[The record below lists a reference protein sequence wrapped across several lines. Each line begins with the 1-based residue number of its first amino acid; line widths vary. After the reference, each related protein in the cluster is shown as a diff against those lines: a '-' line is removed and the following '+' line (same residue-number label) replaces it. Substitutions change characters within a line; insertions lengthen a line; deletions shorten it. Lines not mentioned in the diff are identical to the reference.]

1 MLNDEMGFDLAGLS
15 VLISTD
21 MAKQALGKGL
31 GALIRK
37 PTAKKTPAKTKKA
50 GTTPRKRAKAKPKE
64 ESGSDVSEV
73 PISEVVKSPLQ
84 PRGDIPEDHLLELVE
99 SIRAHGVIQPLITRV
114 VGGKYEL
121 IAGERRW
128 RACQQL
134 GLETVPVIARE
145 ATDREVLEMAL
156 VENLQRQDLN
166 AIEEANGYVKLAKEF
181 DMKQDEIAKRVGK
194 SRATVANSMR
204 LLDLQKDIQK
214 FVADGLLSVGHA
226 KAILGI
232 KVKREQ
238 RAVADQVMRQGLT
251 VRATEK
257 LVQKLQSGDPGTGEK
272 VNKRNT
278 DPETEAMIRALTSRL
293 REHFTTH
300 VSISHS
306 EKKGRIELE
315 YYGND
320 DLQRLLELLGI
331 STEDL

>member
-1 MLNDEMGFDLAGLS
+1 MIFDLTILS
-15 VLISTD
+15 VLIVDD

-31 GALIRK
+31 GALIKK
-37 PTAKKTPAKTKKA
+37 PTAKKNAPAGKKNQA
-50 GTTPRKRAKAKPKE
+50 GSASKKRAKSKDPKTS
-64 ESGSDVSEV
+64 ESEVAEV
-73 PISEVVKSPLQ
+73 PIQEVVTSPLQ
-84 PRGDIPEDHLLELVE
+84 PRGEIPEANLEELVE
-99 SIRAHGVIQPLITRV
+99 SIRAHGVIQPLITRRV
-114 VGGKYEL
+114 NGKYEL

-128 RACQQL
+128 RASQKL
-134 GLETVPVIARE
+134 GLATVPVIQRK

-204 LLDLQKDIQK
+204 LLDLQKEVQK
-214 FVADGLLSVGHA
+214 FVADGLITVGHA

-232 KVKREQ
+232 KVKRDQ
-238 RAVADQVMRQGLT
+238 RTVADQVMRQRLT

-257 LVQKLQSGDPGTGEK
+257 LVQKLQAGENSRSGGEK
-272 VNKRNT
+272 NNAS
-278 DPETEAMIRALTSRL
+278 DPETEAMLRALTSRL

-306 EKKGRIELE
+306 PKKGRIELE

-320 DLQRLLELLGI
+320 DLGRLLELLGVPP
-331 STEDL
+331 EEL

>member
-1 MLNDEMGFDLAGLS
+1 
-15 VLISTD
+15 

-37 PTAKKTPAKTKKA
+37 PTTKSAPAKSNRSASTAK
-50 GTTPRKRAKAKPKE
+50 KRAKSKDDKE
-64 ESGSDVSEV
+64 PGSEVSEV
-73 PISEVVKSPLQ
+73 AITDVVKSPLQ
-84 PRGDIPEDHLLELVE
+84 PRGDIPESNLEELVE
-99 SIRAHGVIQPLITRV
+99 SIRAHGIIQPLITRRV
-114 VGGKYEL
+114 RGKFEL

-128 RACQQL
+128 RACQKL
-134 GLETVPVIARE
+134 ELETVPVIVRKAS
-145 ATDREVLEMAL
+145 DREVLEMAL

-181 DMKQDEIAKRVGK
+181 DMRQDEIAKRVGK

-204 LLDLQKDIQK
+204 LLDLHKDIQK
-214 FVADGLLSVGHA
+214 FVADGLITVGHA

-238 RAVADQVMRQGLT
+238 REIAEQVMRRRLT

-257 LVQKLQSGDPGTGEK
+257 LVQQLQAGNGSESGKGTK
-272 VNKRNT
+272 TN
-278 DPETEAMIRALTSRL
+278 DPETEAMVRSLTSRL
-293 REHFTTH
+293 RKHFTTH

-306 EKKGRIELE
+306 PKKGRIELE

-320 DLQRLLELLGI
+320 DLERLLVLLGV

>member
-1 MLNDEMGFDLAGLS
+1 MLNEEMGFDLAGVS

-37 PTAKKTPAKTKKA
+37 PTAKKTPAKTKQSGK
-50 GTTPRKRAKAKPKE
+50 TPRKRAKAKTKE
-64 ESGSDVSEV
+64 ESGSEVSEV
-73 PISEVVKSPLQ
+73 SISEVVKSPLQ

-99 SIRAHGVIQPLITRV
+99 SIRAHGVIQPLITRL

-331 STEDL
+331 ATEDL

>member
-1 MLNDEMGFDLAGLS
+1 MSFDLPGGTALLS
-15 VLISTD
+15 RH

-31 GALIRK
+31 GALIKK
-37 PTAKKTPAKTKKA
+37 PTSKKSAPAKGGGSKS
-50 GTTPRKRAKAKPKE
+50 TTTGKRA
-64 ESGSDVSEV
+64 SGKDTVDPAAEV
-73 PISEVVKSPLQ
+73 RDAPISKVVRSPMQ
-84 PRGDIPEDHLLELVE
+84 PRGEIPASDLEELVE
-99 SIRAHGVIQPLITRV
+99 SIRAHGVIQPLIVRLV
-114 VGGKYEL
+114 RGKFEL

-128 RACQQL
+128 RACQKL
-134 GLETVPVIARE
+134 GLETVPVIVRK
-145 ATDREVLEMAL
+145 ATDRDVLEMAL

-181 DMKQDEIAKRVGK
+181 GLKQDEIARRVGK
-194 SRATVANSMR
+194 SRAAVANSMR
-204 LLDLQKDIQK
+204 LLDLHKDIQR
-214 FVADGLLSVGHA
+214 FVADGLISVGHA

-238 RAVADQVMRQGLT
+238 REVADQVMKRRLT

-257 LVQKLQSGDPGTGEK
+257 LVQNRQTGAPERGGAK
-272 VNKRNT
+272 GGRAL

-293 REHFTTH
+293 REHFSTH

-306 EKKGRIELE
+306 PKKGRVELE

-320 DLQRLLELLGI
+320 DLERLLELLGI

>member
-1 MLNDEMGFDLAGLS
+1 MGFDLAGVS

-37 PTAKKTPAKTKKA
+37 PTAKKTPAKTKQSGK
-50 GTTPRKRAKAKPKE
+50 TPRKRAKAKTKE
-64 ESGSDVSEV
+64 ESGSEVSEV
-73 PISEVVKSPLQ
+73 SISEVVKSPLQ

-99 SIRAHGVIQPLITRV
+99 SIRAHGVIQPLITRL

-278 DPETEAMIRALTSRL
+278 DPETEAMIRALASRL

>member
-1 MLNDEMGFDLAGLS
+1 MSFALAGGS
-15 VLISTD
+15 GLISPD

-37 PTAKKTPAKTKKA
+37 PTTKSAPAKSNRSASTAK
-50 GTTPRKRAKAKPKE
+50 KRAKSKDDKE
-64 ESGSDVSEV
+64 PGSEVSEV
-73 PISEVVKSPLQ
+73 AITDVVKSPLQ
-84 PRGDIPEDHLLELVE
+84 PRGDIPESNLEELVE
-99 SIRAHGVIQPLITRV
+99 SIRAHGIIQPLITRRV
-114 VGGKYEL
+114 RGKFEL

-128 RACQQL
+128 RACQRL
-134 GLETVPVIARE
+134 ELETVPVIVRKAS
-145 ATDREVLEMAL
+145 DREVLEMAL

-181 DMKQDEIAKRVGK
+181 DMRQDEIAKRVGK

-204 LLDLQKDIQK
+204 LLDLHKDIQK
-214 FVADGLLSVGHA
+214 FVADGLITVGHA

-238 RAVADQVMRQGLT
+238 REIAEQVMRRRLT

-257 LVQKLQSGDPGTGEK
+257 LVQQLQAGNGSESGKGTK
-272 VNKRNT
+272 TN
-278 DPETEAMIRALTSRL
+278 DPETEAMVRSLTSRL

-300 VSISHS
+300 VSISHTP
-306 EKKGRIELE
+306 KKGRIELE

-320 DLQRLLELLGI
+320 DLGRLLDVLGV

>member
-1 MLNDEMGFDLAGLS
+1 
-15 VLISTD
+15 

-31 GALIRK
+31 GALIKK
-37 PTAKKTPAKTKKA
+37 PAAKKSAPARKKKKA
-50 GTTPRKRAKAKPKE
+50 GTASKKRAKTKDSDSSE
-64 ESGSDVSEV
+64 SDVVEV
-73 PISEVVKSPLQ
+73 AIDEVVTSPLQ
-84 PRGDIPEDHLLELVE
+84 PRGEIPEANLEELVE
-99 SIRAHGVIQPLITRV
+99 SIRAHGVIQPLITRRIR
-114 VGGKYEL
+114 GKYEL

-128 RACQQL
+128 RASQKL
-134 GLETVPVIARE
+134 GLVTVPVILRK

-181 DMKQDEIAKRVGK
+181 DMRQDEIAKRVGK

-214 FVADGLLSVGHA
+214 FLADGLLTVGHA

-232 KVKREQ
+232 KVKRDQ
-238 RAVADQVMRQGLT
+238 RTVADQVMRQRLT

-257 LVQKLQSGDPGTGEK
+257 LVQKIQAGETSATNRTK
-272 VNKRNT
+272 NT
-278 DPETEAMIRALTSRL
+278 HSDPETEAMIRSLTSRL

-306 EKKGRIELE
+306 PKKGRIELE

-320 DLQRLLELLGI
+320 DLGRLLELLGI
-331 STEDL
+331 PAEEL

>member
-1 MLNDEMGFDLAGLS
+1 MTFDLTIWS
-15 VLISTD
+15 VLIVND

-31 GALIRK
+31 GALIKK
-37 PTAKKTPAKTKKA
+37 PTAKKNAPAAKKKQTGSA
-50 GTTPRKRAKAKPKE
+50 SKKRAKSKDIQGS
-64 ESGSDVSEV
+64 ESEVAEV
-73 PISEVVKSPLQ
+73 PIKEVVTSPLQ
-84 PRGDIPEDHLLELVE
+84 PRGEIPEANLEELVE
-99 SIRAHGVIQPLITRV
+99 SIRAHGVIQPLITRRV
-114 VGGKYEL
+114 RGKYEL

-128 RACQQL
+128 RASQKL
-134 GLETVPVIARE
+134 GLATVPVILRK

-166 AIEEANGYVKLAKEF
+166 AIEEANGYVKLAREF

-214 FVADGLLSVGHA
+214 FVADGLITVGHA

-232 KVKREQ
+232 KVKRDQ
-238 RAVADQVMRQGLT
+238 RTVADQVMRQRLT

-257 LVQKLQSGDPGTGEK
+257 VVQKLQAGGRTNSSREKSG
-272 VNKRNT
+272 VS
-278 DPETEAMIRALTSRL
+278 DPETEAMLRSLTSRL

-306 EKKGRIELE
+306 AKKGRIELE

-320 DLQRLLELLGI
+320 DLGRLLELLGVPA
-331 STEDL
+331 EEL

>member
-1 MLNDEMGFDLAGLS
+1 MRFDLPIWS
-15 VLISTD
+15 VLIVSD

-31 GALIRK
+31 GALIKK
-37 PTAKKTPAKTKKA
+37 PAAKKSAPARKKQKAGTANKKRAKTKDSDSS
-50 GTTPRKRAKAKPKE
+50 E
-64 ESGSDVSEV
+64 SDVLEV
-73 PISEVVKSPLQ
+73 AIDEVVTSPLQ
-84 PRGDIPEDHLLELVE
+84 PRGEIPEANLEELVE
-99 SIRAHGVIQPLITRV
+99 SIRAHGVIQPLITRRIR
-114 VGGKYEL
+114 GKYEL

-128 RACQQL
+128 RASQKL
-134 GLETVPVIARE
+134 GLVTVPVILRK

-181 DMKQDEIAKRVGK
+181 DMRQDEIAKRVGK

-214 FVADGLLSVGHA
+214 FLADGLLTVGHA

-232 KVKREQ
+232 KVKRDQ
-238 RAVADQVMRQGLT
+238 RTVADQVMRQRLT

-257 LVQKLQSGDPGTGEK
+257 LVQKIQAGETSATNRTK
-272 VNKRNT
+272 NT
-278 DPETEAMIRALTSRL
+278 HSDPETEAMIRSLTSRL

-306 EKKGRIELE
+306 PKKGRIELE

-320 DLQRLLELLGI
+320 DLGRLLELLGI
-331 STEDL
+331 PAEEL

>member
-1 MLNDEMGFDLAGLS
+1 MLNEEMGFDLAGVS

-37 PTAKKTPAKTKKA
+37 PTAKKTPAKTKQSGK
-50 GTTPRKRAKAKPKE
+50 TPRKRAKAKTKE
-64 ESGSDVSEV
+64 ESGSEVSEV
-73 PISEVVKSPLQ
+73 SISEVVKSPLQ

-99 SIRAHGVIQPLITRV
+99 SIRAHGVIQPLITRL

-134 GLETVPVIARE
+134 GLETVPVIAWE

>member
-1 MLNDEMGFDLAGLS
+1 MIFDLTILS
-15 VLISTD
+15 VLIVDD

-31 GALIRK
+31 GALIKK
-37 PTAKKTPAKTKKA
+37 PTAKKNAPAGKKKQA
-50 GTTPRKRAKAKPKE
+50 ASASKKRAKSKDTKNP
-64 ESGSDVSEV
+64 ESEVAEV
-73 PISEVVKSPLQ
+73 PIQEVVTSPLQ
-84 PRGDIPEDHLLELVE
+84 PRGEIPEANLEELVE
-99 SIRAHGVIQPLITRV
+99 SIRAHGVIQPLITRRV
-114 VGGKYEL
+114 SGKYEL

-128 RACQQL
+128 RASQKL
-134 GLETVPVIARE
+134 GLATVPVIQRK

-194 SRATVANSMR
+194 SSATVANSMR
-204 LLDLQKDIQK
+204 LLDLQKDVQK
-214 FVADGLLSVGHA
+214 FVADGLITVGHA

-232 KVKREQ
+232 KVKRDQ
-238 RAVADQVMRQGLT
+238 RTVADQVMRQRLT

-257 LVQKLQSGDPGTGEK
+257 LVQKLQAGENSRSGGEK
-272 VNKRNT
+272 NNAS
-278 DPETEAMIRALTSRL
+278 DPETEAMLRALTSRL

-306 EKKGRIELE
+306 PKKGRIELE

-320 DLQRLLELLGI
+320 DLGRLLELLGVPP
-331 STEDL
+331 EEL